1 MKKILTMLL
10 IVTVLLASVSALADS
25 VKAVANPTYVRT
37 GPGLDYKIV
46 DSLAPNTYHEWG
58 GDVVYDNRG
67 VAWYSVYYGPY
78 GTFGWVSS
86 LHANMVSNQ
95 HYGNEDARNGAYSNC
110 TSVYAT
116 SDVNVRTG
124 PGTGY
129 DSIGIVN
136 KGSYLTYKGVSQYG
150 SDGYTWYN
158 VDFHGQNGWVSAKY
172 GSLSDNGGITT
183 YGAGGYGGSSDG
195 GYSGSFAYGSG
206 VYITGKCNIR
216 SGPSLSHNSIG
227 GANKGDVLTG
237 TGNISTDSRGIAW
250 YSVLYKGNPGW
261 VSSVYAS
268 ITGSTSSSSSGI
280 SSSRR

>member
-1 MKKILTMLL
+1 MKKLITVMLL
-10 IVTVLLASVSALADS
+10 AAMLLVCLSASALAAS
-25 VKAVANPTYVRT
+25 
-37 GPGLDYKIV
+37 
-46 DSLAPNTYHEWG
+46 
-58 GDVVYDNRG
+58 
-67 VAWYSVYYGPY
+67 SVYFSG
-78 GTFGWVSS
+78 SC
-86 LHANMVSNQ
+86 H
-95 HYGNEDARNGAYSNC
+95 
-110 TSVYAT
+110 
-116 SDVNVRTG
+116 VRTG

-268 ITGSTSSSSSGI
+268 ITGSTSSSSSGSW
-280 SSSRR
+280 SSSPSSSSGGTVRGVSGDSFVRTGPGLGYSKIGVLYQGSSATYMGESSVDDRGVVWYKISWSGSSGWVSSRYTTLY